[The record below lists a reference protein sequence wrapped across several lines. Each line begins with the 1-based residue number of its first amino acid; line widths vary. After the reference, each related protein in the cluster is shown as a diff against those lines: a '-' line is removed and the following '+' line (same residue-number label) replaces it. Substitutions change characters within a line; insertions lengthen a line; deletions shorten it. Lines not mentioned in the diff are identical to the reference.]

1 MKFTKNK
8 IPYNISK
15 DILQEQL
22 QASADRDCKR
32 LNSPAPTIKV
42 IKTKNTCRDFHISKE
57 FNDEKEETEL
67 TFFIT
72 ERYLNNMQTL
82 FPYKLAVAL
91 AQSIINMKYEAKA
104 IEDGYSSLEEALEK
118 EHVLYYDLEVEGDA
132 FAIYK
137 LLISYTDIA
146 NAVEIVIGRE
156 PSPNVITID
165 KINRALDFAKESAKY
180 IAFEINQF
188 HRVWGESPGP

>member
-1 MKFTKNK
+1 MNFNKSK
-8 IPYNISK
+8 IPYTITE

-32 LNSPAPTIKV
+32 LNSPAPKIKV

-72 ERYLNNMQTL
+72 ERYLHNMQTL

-165 KINRALDFAKESAKY
+165 KINRALDFARESAKY
-180 IAFEINQF
+180 IADETN
-188 HRVWGESPGP
+188 

>member
-15 DILQEQL
+15 DILLEQL

-118 EHVLYYDLEVEGDA
+118 EPVLYYDLEVEGDA

-137 LLISYTDIA
+137 LLISYTDLE

-165 KINRALDFAKESAKY
+165 KINRALDFARESAKY

>member
-1 MKFTKNK
+1 MVFIFLPVKGVSALPGQPNVLQEQ
-8 IPYNISK
+8 
-15 DILQEQL
+15 LQEQL

-104 IEDGYSSLEEALEK
+104 IEDGYSSLEDALAK
-118 EHVLYYDLEVEGDA
+118 EPELYYDLDVEGDA

-137 LLISYTDIA
+137 LLISHTDLA
-146 NAVEIVIGRE
+146 NSVDIVIGRE

-165 KINRALDFAKESAKY
+165 KINRALDFARESAKY
-180 IAFEINQF
+180 IADETN
-188 HRVWGESPGP
+188 

>member
-32 LNSPAPTIKV
+32 LNSPVPTIKV

-118 EHVLYYDLEVEGDA
+118 EPVLYYDLEVEGDA

-137 LLISYTDIA
+137 LLISYTDLA

-165 KINRALDFAKESAKY
+165 KINRALDFARESAKY